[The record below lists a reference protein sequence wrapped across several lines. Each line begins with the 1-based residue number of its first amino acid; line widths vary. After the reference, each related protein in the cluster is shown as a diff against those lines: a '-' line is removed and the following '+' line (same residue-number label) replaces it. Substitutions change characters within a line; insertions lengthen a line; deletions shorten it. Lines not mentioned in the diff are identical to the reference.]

1 VSATVTVCVPT
12 IGRLQYWDAVV
23 ASVERQTRAPDEI
36 LVLDNE
42 SPEASRSAIVA
53 WAQKNP
59 RVRVLRQAP
68 RVPMF
73 ENFNRGLRAAQGQF
87 VTFFHDDDDYQAD
100 FLERMSAELERSP
113 SAGFAGSNFDFF
125 DDDGRTVEA
134 RRWIKRTEL
143 WPGRRYIAALLG
155 RGRNC
160 VPMPG
165 LMFRTAVFQ
174 GGGFDLDVPI
184 HFGDFVILMRI
195 AERWDVAML
204 DRPVVRIRLHAS
216 QASAQMSRDAVV
228 ALRTKILG
236 AYCTEFERK
245 HPQEAAFIG
254 ALRRRVELSHRLTM
268 GWAVLS
274 EPDAGVA
281 RSAARALSPDGA
293 LASPLESVLSDAV
306 GLGLVSLR
314 RAQPLVARGR
324 ALARRFAGPLGL

>member
-1 VSATVTVCVPT
+1 MSGTVTVCVPT

-23 ASVERQTRAPDEI
+23 ASVERQTVQPDEI
-36 LVLDNE
+36 LILDNE
-42 SPEASRSAIVA
+42 SPEASRTAIDT
-53 WAQKNP
+53 WAKNNR

-73 ENFNRGLRAAQGQF
+73 ENFNRGLRAAKGEF

-100 FLERMSAELERSP
+100 FLERMSGELARSP

-125 DDDGRTVEA
+125 DDDGRTVEQ
-134 RRWIKRTEL
+134 RRWVKRTEL
-143 WPGRRYIAALLG
+143 WPGRRYIATLLG

-195 AERWDVAML
+195 AEHWDVAML
-204 DRPVVRIRLHAS
+204 HRPVVRIRLHAS
-216 QASAQMSRDAVV
+216 QASAQMPRDGVV
-228 ALRTKILG
+228 ALRTQILS
-236 AYCTEFERK
+236 AYCAEFAHK
-245 HPQEAAFIG
+245 HPSERAFIE
-254 ALRRRVELSHRLTM
+254 ALRRRVDLQHRLTM
-268 GWAVLS
+268 AWAVLS
-274 EPDAGVA
+274 ETDAGVA
-281 RSAARALSPDGA
+281 RAASRALSPEGA
-293 LASPLESVLSDAV
+293 LSSPIAQVLADVAGA
-306 GLGLVSLR
+306 GLRSLR
-314 RAQPLVARGR
+314 GAQPMVARGR